1 MTTLD
6 DEIKALRYRIAEL
19 EASEADRER
28 AARVQDALY
37 RIAETA
43 STAED
48 MQAFYAE
55 MHRIVGELMYAGNF
69 YIALYDD
76 ERQAIN
82 WPFHVDELD
91 ESWPDPHVWEPMGTG
106 EARGATAYLLRAG
119 RPMLLMAEDWRRLVA
134 RGEIDQLGLEAA
146 SWLGVPLQSEG
157 KTLGALVVQSYREG
171 KMHTEAD
178 KELLTFVGR
187 HIASALERTRL
198 IDETRQRN
206 AELSLINDVQ
216 RGLAMKLD
224 MQAMYDLVGDRLQ
237 EIFDAQVVDIG
248 VLDESAG
255 LIHFPYTIE
264 KGVRYP
270 DEPIGVIG
278 FRKRVLETREP
289 LLLDSVTREMLAEYG
304 QPEAIQGEPA
314 KSSVFVPLVVAGRAT
329 GVISLQNVD
338 REHAFNEADLRLLTT
353 LAGSLSVALEN
364 ARLFEETR
372 QRNAELALINDV
384 QRGLAKNL
392 EMQAMYDL
400 VGDRIQEIF
409 DAQVVDIGI
418 VDREDGLL
426 HFPYAIERG
435 ERFPD
440 EPGQIAG
447 FGGLAMQTREPLLVN
462 EDMAKKAAEVGS
474 DVIQGELPKSG
485 LFVPLVVG
493 GVATGRISLQNLDHE
508 HAFTESDVRLLT
520 TLAGSL
526 SVALEN
532 ARLFEETRQ
541 RAAELAI
548 VNNVGQALA
557 EQLDL
562 DALIEALG
570 DQLREVFAA
579 DLVYVALHDTA
590 TDMIE
595 FAYYSEGG
603 RRQVNPPM
611 RYGEGLT
618 SKILQ
623 TRGPMLLNRATAFEE
638 VGVQVVGT
646 PAKSY
651 LGVPI
656 VAGTDA
662 IGVISVQSTEQAG
675 RFGEA
680 DSRLLTTIAAN
691 VGIAIQNARL
701 YQETQRRA
709 SEMAALAQL
718 GRDVGGLL
726 ELDPILGRMAERA
739 RELLDADTSAVFLE
753 ETGGE
758 RFVPVVA
765 LGELGELILQDAIQP
780 GEGIIGDLA
789 VRGAAEVV
797 NNMANDPRAVHI
809 PGSGEVEEER
819 LMAAPLLARGRVIG
833 MMAVWRTA
841 PAPLFTEDDLNFLVG
856 VSQQAAIAIENARL
870 FAEVKEAQEV
880 AERPTSP
887 RARSSRR

>member
-6 DEIKALRYRIAEL
+6 DEIKALRDRVAEL
-19 EASEADRER
+19 EASEAGRER
-28 AARVQDALY
+28 AERVQDALY

-157 KTLGALVVQSYREG
+157 KTLGALVVQSYRED
-171 KMHTEAD
+171 KTHTEAD

-264 KGVRYP
+264 KGRPVPRRAHRG
-270 DEPIGVIG
+270 D
-278 FRKRVLETREP
+278 RL
-289 LLLDSVTREMLAEYG
+289 
-304 QPEAIQGEPA
+304 PEARPRDARAPPTGQRHEGDARRVRPA
-314 KSSVFVPLVVAGRAT
+314 RGDPGRAREVRPCSCRWWSQAGRP

-384 QRGLAKNL
+384 QRGLAENL

-418 VDREDGLL
+418 VDRERR
-426 HFPYAIERG
+426 PRSTSRTRSNEASASRTS
-435 ERFPD
+435 RW
-440 EPGQIAG
+440 QITG
-447 FGGLAMQTREPLLVN
+447 FRKP
-462 EDMAKKAAEVGS
+462 
-474 DVIQGELPKSG
+474 
-485 LFVPLVVG
+485 
-493 GVATGRISLQNLDHE
+493 R
-508 HAFTESDVRLLT
+508 HA
-520 TLAGSL
+520 
-526 SVALEN
+526 
-532 ARLFEETRQ
+532 
-541 RAAELAI
+541 
-548 VNNVGQALA
+548 
-557 EQLDL
+557 
-562 DALIEALG
+562 
-570 DQLREVFAA
+570 
-579 DLVYVALHDTA
+579 
-590 TDMIE
+590 
-595 FAYYSEGG
+595 
-603 RRQVNPPM
+603 
-611 RYGEGLT
+611 
-618 SKILQ
+618 
-623 TRGPMLLNRATAFEE
+623 
-638 VGVQVVGT
+638 
-646 PAKSY
+646 
-651 LGVPI
+651 
-656 VAGTDA
+656 
-662 IGVISVQSTEQAG
+662 
-675 RFGEA
+675 
-680 DSRLLTTIAAN
+680 
-691 VGIAIQNARL
+691 
-701 YQETQRRA
+701 RRA
-709 SEMAALAQL
+709 S
-718 GRDVGGLL
+718 
-726 ELDPILGRMAERA
+726 
-739 RELLDADTSAVFLE
+739 
-753 ETGGE
+753 
-758 RFVPVVA
+758 
-765 LGELGELILQDAIQP
+765 
-780 GEGIIGDLA
+780 
-789 VRGAAEVV
+789 
-797 NNMANDPRAVHI
+797 
-809 PGSGEVEEER
+809 
-819 LMAAPLLARGRVIG
+819 
-833 MMAVWRTA
+833 
-841 PAPLFTEDDLNFLVG
+841 
-856 VSQQAAIAIENARL
+856 
-870 FAEVKEAQEV
+870 
-880 AERPTSP
+880 
-887 RARSSRR
+887 RS